1 MVYDY
6 KDILSNIIDNH
17 FHSRNSLI
25 MKKIYKEEEINVDVE
40 SYPDFLPWCTKTE
53 VTKES
58 KNINTGKIFIS
69 KSFINWN
76 FSTKNIID
84 VNKSITLSLQ
94 DGPFDELNGQWS
106 FRTID
111 SNNTHVTLEI
121 DYKFKNSLIEISI
134 EPIFSTIMN
143 SLLKSF
149 INQAFKIKY
158 ND

>member
-1 MVYDY
+1 
-6 KDILSNIIDNH
+6 
-17 FHSRNSLI
+17 
-25 MKKIYKEEEINVDVE
+25 
-40 SYPDFLPWCTKTE
+40 
-53 VTKES
+53 
-58 KNINTGKIFIS
+58 
-69 KSFINWN
+69 
-76 FSTKNIID
+76 
-84 VNKSITLSLQ
+84 LSLL

-143 SLLKSF
+143 SILKSF
-149 INQAFKIKY
+149 IDQAFKIKY

>member
-1 MVYDY
+1 
-6 KDILSNIIDNH
+6 
-17 FHSRNSLI
+17 
-25 MKKIYKEEEINVDVE
+25 MKKIYKEEEINVDVETIFNLINDVE

-69 KSFINWN
+69 KSFINLN